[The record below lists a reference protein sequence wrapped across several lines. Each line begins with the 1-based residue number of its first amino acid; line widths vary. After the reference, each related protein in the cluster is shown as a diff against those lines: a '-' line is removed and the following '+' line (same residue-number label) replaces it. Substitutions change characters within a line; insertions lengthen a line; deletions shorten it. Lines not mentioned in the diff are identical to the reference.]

1 MPLSPSKRMSDTGS
15 SSVHA
20 CFLAGPATRPDPGA
34 VRIEFLQALNPSKGQ
49 EASGKES
56 SPGWEG
62 PADTGLPL
70 RGGREAGGSGQGL
83 SLAGLCPGC
92 LVQGASLQF
101 PAPSECLCSGSDKKA
116 RGKLS
121 VSNSSACPGEEL
133 S

>member
-15 SSVHA
+15 NSVHA
-20 CFLAGPATRPDPGA
+20 CFLASPATRPDPGA

-49 EASGKES
+49 EASGRES
-56 SPGWEG
+56 SPGREG
-62 PADTGLPL
+62 RADTRLPPQ
-70 RGGREAGGSGQGL
+70 GGREAGGNGQGL

-101 PAPSECLCSGSDKKA
+101 PAPNECLCSGSDKKA

-121 VSNSSACPGEEL
+121 ASNSSTCPGEEL